1 MTQYLK
7 FLATYVAAVASVF
20 AVYDATKGLDVSPGL
35 KALGFF
41 AVLLIVFLIVVAV
54 LIYTAESKAE
64 D

>member
-7 FLATYVAAVASVF
+7 FLATYVAAVAFVF
-20 AVYDATKGLDVSPGL
+20 AGYDAMKGLDVSPGL

-41 AVLLIVFLIVVAV
+41 AVLLLVLLIVVAV